1 MKKKNGNMNAERI
14 LKWIKEHPNASIE
27 EITAKR
33 NELYK

>member
-1 MKKKNGNMNAERI
+1 MNAERI

-27 EITAKR
+27 EINAKK